1 MAAISHKP
9 NQPHAKMSK
18 KMGEGRTIP
27 SGAFI
32 TPHFDL
38 GQKVY
43 FKPTPPP
50 PRNWP
55 RKSCC
60 TTTFTTI
67 FNACDIH
74 LHLRS
79 CIRNHI
85 WYLHAKCICA
95 PRSTTI
101 NIVNIFFPHSFL
113 VFFFCQRFQFYLCFM
128 LFVLCCFPPSV
139 VAQHSAG
146 VSFYYY
152 SIYYSIVDQEE
163 KKNWKNEMLCFPRL
177 VKYFYIGLRKSKS

>member
-43 FKPTPPP
+43 LKPSP

-113 VFFFCQRFQFYLCFM
+113 VFFCQRFQFYLCFM

-177 VKYFYIGLRKSKS
+177 VKYFYNGLRKSKS